1 MCRVQDG
8 TVTIGIYGMEK
19 ATVALSDG
27 KMAKLP
33 GLVLGCSI
41 MEAGSNVDAHDG
53 VLSLGNGEISFGVI
67 AASRFAS
74 RFSFCL
80 LSANSE
86 RSASSYLTFGPNPAV
101 MGPGTMVTDISY
113 NNDIRVGFGFRVI
126 SITVGDQALDIPPE
140 VWNDRLKYGGVILD
154 TGTSVT
160 GLVPA
165 AYDAVTG
172 ALDSHLGHLP
182 RADIAGFEFCYN
194 WTFTG
199 DGVDP
204 ANNVTVPSFTVELQG
219 GAVLQA
225 DAKSVV
231 MPEVQRGVACL
242 AFRKLLEGGPNI
254 IGNVLMQEHIWE
266 FDHRTGIMKFR
277 KDKCTNPHLKDNS
290 NSTAAAAPDVHQAPR
305 YVN

>member
-113 NNDIRVGFGFRVI
+113 NDFIRVAFGFHVTG
-126 SITVGDQALDIPPE
+126 ITVGGQPLDSIPPE
-140 VWNDRLKYGGVILD
+140 VWNDKVKYGGVILD

-172 ALDSHLGHLP
+172 ALDSYLGHLP

-204 ANNVTVPSFTVELQG
+204 AHNVTIPSFEVQLKG

-266 FDHRTGIMKFR
+266 FDHRTGLMRFR
-277 KDKCTNPHLKDNS
+277 KDKCANHHLKDGSDS
-290 NSTAAAAPDVHQAPR
+290 NSTANVHQAPR